1 MFQKKEADVFYDIII
16 GAKSIIKGDVESEGS
31 IRVDGKIYGDITSL
45 GSVIISDN
53 AYVKGNIKSQNA
65 DIYGVCEGNVS
76 VRGKINIHENSTLTG
91 DIVAKSFNTK
101 EGSTFKGNCLVDPS
115 EELIISL
122 DPLLSSGSDSNL
134 VDFHKNKETL
144 ERDKENNTRDTNKY
158 TNQEKTPFDKKAK

>member
-1 MFQKKEADVFYDIII
+1 MFQKKEANVFYDIII
-16 GAKSIIKGDVESEGS
+16 GSKSIIKGDVESEGS
-31 IRVDGKIYGDITSL
+31 IRVDGKIYGDINSL

-115 EELIISL
+115 EELIINL
-122 DPLLSSGSDSNL
+122 DPLLNSVSDSNL
-134 VDFHKNKETL
+134 VDFNKNKDFL
-144 ERDKENNTRDTNKY
+144 DRDKDSHSRDSSKNS
-158 TNQEKTPFDKKAK
+158 NQEKNTFDKKAK